1 MDIDEKEMKDS
12 VVRMGEFWKDG
23 VTLMA
28 TVIWILLLDLYA
40 NSRSIEYPFSMW
52 ITWS

>member
-1 MDIDEKEMKDS
+1 MDIEEKEMKDS

-28 TVIWILLLDLYA
+28 TFI
-40 NSRSIEYPFSMW
+40 
-52 ITWS
+52 